1 MSISNVREYFKQFGK
16 EDSILEFEQ
25 SSATVELAAEA
36 AGVIPARI
44 AKTLSFKIGD

>member
-25 SSATVELAAEA
+25 SSATVEL
-36 AGVIPARI
+36 
-44 AKTLSFKIGD
+44 TD